1 MKVQTLLEGVTP
13 AKQKLP
19 KASDDEFDDVFAMSL
34 FNHMLEDIGVKQ
46 TVLSPHKTRVGD
58 VESYY
63 VSVKDRALYAK
74 LIEWIKK
81 NSKVDRLFTNSFG
94 RRSEVHR
101 FPTFYMLFDLPH
113 ENAENP
119 STIYVTRKRPEMGR
133 SGFRVRLEDDPES
146 MMHVL
151 LDRALKNGKTVD
163 VLVTAADGFHK
174 VGGTLVRAKKSPVK
188 VKTHEFGVVEK
199 GHRSIVEKFIIDR
212 DADLRWELVPDPK
225 GNFLL
230 RDVRKP
236 K

>member
-1 MKVQTLLEGVTP
+1 MKVDQLLE
-13 AKQKLP
+13 ARALQKLP
-19 KASDDEFDDVFAMSL
+19 KATDAEFDDVFAMSL
-34 FNHMLEDIGVKQ
+34 FNHMLEDIGIKQ
-46 TVLSPHKTRVGD
+46 TVLSPHKTRVGN

-63 VSVKDRALYAK
+63 VSVKDRALYAA

-94 RRSEVHR
+94 HQCEVHR

-113 ENAENP
+113 ENVAENP
-119 STIYVTRKRPEMGR
+119 STIYVARKRPEMGR
-133 SGFRVRLEDDPES
+133 VGFRIRIEDDPES
-146 MMHVL
+146 MMFML
-151 LDRALKNGKTVD
+151 LDRALKNGKTVN

-174 VGGTLVRAKKSPVK
+174 VSGMLVRTKKSPVK
-188 VKTHEFGVVEK
+188 VKTNEFGVVEK
-199 GHRSIVEKFIIDR
+199 GHGSIVEKLIIDK
-212 DADLRWELVPDPK
+212 DADLRWELVPDDK